1 MVLVND
7 NNTNHNIW
15 IRIKIKLIDMFT
27 LRQSSQYLII
37 FTFES

>member
-15 IRIKIKLIDMFT
+15 IRIKIELIDVFT
-27 LRQSSQYLII
+27 LRQSS
-37 FTFES
+37 